1 MPVVIYTGT
10 NDHGEDLSAIKIAQ
24 KLVSLIKDQENN
36 VKIAFS
42 SIVHGK
48 DSD

>member
-1 MPVVIYTGT
+1 MPVVIHTDT